1 MEELLS
7 SKVVILLSTYNSS
20 RFLKEQLDSIISQS
34 YTNWELVIRDDGSTD
49 NTIDIINYYI
59 NIDSRIKLYQDNF
72 KGLGAAKSFMTLL
85 ENVDS
90 EFYMFRDHDDFWL
103 PTKIE
108 KSIKLISLQDNS
120 IPIVVHTDLLVVNK
134 NLEIISNSYWK
145 SVGLKPRLICNKE
158 MIQVFNCVTG
168 CTMLLNNNAK
178 KCSLPYNPNAPM
190 HDWWIAMQVLLKG
203 GKVLQIEEPLIKYR
217 QHSNNAVGA
226 KEVNFRYFF
235 KRIKKIKNTIN
246 ENLIKIKFLKEIN
259 GIGLSKYLFYKIS
272 YNVLRKL

>member
-34 YTNWELVIRDDGSTD
+34 YTNWELVIRDDGSID
-49 NTIDIINYYI
+49 NTIEIINEYKVK
-59 NIDSRIKLYQDNF
+59 DSRIIFFTDDL
-72 KGLGAAKSFMTLL
+72 KGLGASNSFMRLL
-85 ENVDS
+85 QSQDS
-90 EFYMFRDHDDFWL
+90 EFYMFCDHDDFWL
-103 PTKIE
+103 PNKIE
-108 KSIKLISLQDNS
+108 KSMNLILTQKNDLPL
-120 IPIVVHTDLLVVNK
+120 IVHTDLFVVDEAL
-134 NLEIISNSYWK
+134 NLISDSFWK
-145 SVGLKPRLICNKE
+145 TVGLKPKLICNKE